1 MRFGVRIDGVA
12 PSEGRTDRAYLRRA
26 TPGYFRAMGIPAL
39 SGRSFARGDDARA
52 TPVAIV
58 DRTFA
63 EVYFPNID
71 PLGRRIQMSNERV
84 PRTVVGVVGAVRQTR
99 LESAGEPHVYVPQA
113 QNPSPAMTFV
123 VRTASNPAALAGTVR
138 ERLRSVDP
146 AQPVYNVRTGDTLV
160 AASAVSRKFN
170 ASALALFA
178 ALAGLL
184 TLVGVYGVMASW
196 VAESR
201 KEFGVRL
208 ALGAERS
215 EVLAMVVRRGLRL
228 IAAGVIAGIPLA
240 VIASRGVRALL
251 FEVAAGD
258 AVTFISAT
266 VILITVGFAGSY
278 LPARRAIGV
287 NPVDSLRAD

>member
-1 MRFGVRIDGVA
+1 MCI
-12 PSEGRTDRAYLRRA
+12 STK
-26 TPGYFRAMGIPAL
+26 T
-39 SGRSFARGDDARA
+39 
-52 TPVAIV
+52 
-58 DRTFA
+58 
-63 EVYFPNID
+63 D
-71 PLGRRIQMSNERV
+71 PLGKRIQMSNERMQ
-84 PRTVVGVVGAVRQTR
+84 RTIVGVVGPVRQTR

-113 QNPSPAMTFV
+113 QNPSPALSFV
-123 VRTASNPAALAGTVR
+123 VRTGSDPMSFAAAVR

-146 AQPVYNVRTGDTLV
+146 AQPVYNVRTADALL

-170 ASALALFA
+170 ASVLAIFA
-178 ALAGLL
+178 SLAGLL
-184 TLVGVYGVMASW
+184 TLVGVYAVMASW
-196 VAESR
+196 VAESK

-228 IAAGVIAGIPLA
+228 TVAGVVAGIPLA
-240 VIASRGVRALL
+240 VIASSGVRALL

-258 AVTFISAT
+258 AACFAVAA

-278 LPARRAIGV
+278 LPARRAIAV